1 MILMIRLLEKQ
12 DIIQLKNRFNFDV
25 NYLESLLDNMPEY
38 MYVSID
44 DEISGFMVCL
54 DDGEYI
60 SIKNINGYNL
70 QFLRHL
76 IFNANK
82 DIAIN
87 NQIEGC

>member
-1 MILMIRLLEKQ
+1 MIRLLEKQ

-60 SIKNINGYNL
+60 SIKNINGDNL

>member
-1 MILMIRLLEKQ
+1 MIRLLEKQ

-25 NYLESLLDNMPEY
+25 NYLESLLDNVPEY

>member
-1 MILMIRLLEKQ
+1 MIRLLEKQ